1 MAFYGHP
8 TELYAAVLYMI
19 FAVITGVLCLI
30 QLVFLQ
36 KLNIW
41 SVYWLPLLS
50 FCMCYENVL
59 LYLGDHI
66 SRHSS
71 VAYAGNV
78 FHALQIPIFVIVLYE
93 VSYRLHEARSA
104 QFLYYIRFDLGG
116 SATELTAL
124 LSLWIVRTIAA
135 GLFVMTLITDF
146 FILPKNH
153 RSKVTGAG
161 GYYAFSRDDNEHSVS
176 LWLNLIPPIVL
187 TVAGIT
193 IGISLY
199 RFVYQHSIA
208 QPIHLVIL
216 SIYPHQTLFALHLQY
231 IIAITNRER
240 GVTIYPFHDVT
251 YHHTRTHRIFL
262 LMAPPTNKIFA
273 PFYTFLYL

>member
-8 TELYAAVLYMI
+8 TELDAAVLYMI

-30 QLVFLQ
+30 QLIFLQ
-36 KLNIW
+36 RLNIW

-78 FHALQIPIFVIVLYE
+78 FHALQIPIFIIVLYE

-116 SATELTAL
+116 STTDLTAL

-146 FILPKNH
+146 SMLRRNH
-153 RSKVTGAG
+153 RSKVTGAA
-161 GYYAFSRDDNEHSVS
+161 GYYTFSRDDNEHSVS

-199 RFVYQHSIA
+199 RCVYQHSA
-208 QPIHLVIL
+208 ASQSASL
-216 SIYPHQTLFALHLQY
+216 SIQSTSILYYSVNIFVQQKAEKGHSPPV
-231 IIAITNRER
+231 I
-240 GVTIYPFHDVT
+240 
-251 YHHTRTHRIFL
+251 YHHSFTHSLFL
-262 LMAPPTNKIFA
+262 LMTSTQSLTI
-273 PFYTFLYL
+273 LYVPVPVDTAIT